1 MQQSRQFMIC
11 IRAHRC
17 MRCEH
22 QQQQQQTDKQH
33 QTMKGSVVHLFWWK
47 RSLCCYLREICTWFF
62 ASRRPLSHHTQQ
74 QQMFACANSSSS
86 CKKVMK
92 GVFTLVHK
100 SARFQSEK
108 LCCLIIIGLR
118 LTDIT
123 YKNATAWHGLRRQ
136 VCSSTRHAV
145 ITQPL
150 QVVVE
155 KCSA

>member
-11 IRAHRC
+11 IRARRC

-74 QQMFACANSSSS
+74 QQMFACANSSSI

-92 GVFTLVHK
+92 GAFTLVYK
-100 SARFQSEK
+100 SARFQ
-108 LCCLIIIGLR
+108 
-118 LTDIT
+118 DIT
-123 YKNATAWHGLRRQ
+123 YKNATAWHGLSGQ

-145 ITQPL
+145 TTQPL
-150 QVVVE
+150 ASG
-155 KCSA
+155 C